1 MAPVILNST
10 IESAS
15 LAASSRIPVDLA
27 EVARTSGPS
36 GFFGGESMGENAASR
51 RWLYTDPYQHVLGLL
66 APWRLA
72 NMNLDVES
80 TQSPRPR

>member
-36 GFFGGESMGENAASR
+36 GFLGGESKGENASFPR
-51 RWLYTDPYQHVLGLL
+51 RLFP
-66 APWRLA
+66 R
-72 NMNLDVES
+72 S
-80 TQSPRPR
+80 TPISTSKSWPFRPF